1 VDPKTGTL
9 EFFTEFPN
17 PEGQLRPGQFGR
29 IRAVVAT
36 AKDAIVVPR
45 RAVQEIQGMQTVLV
59 VGADNAVALRT
70 ILPAESVGD
79 MLIVREG
86 LKPGER
92 VIVDGI
98 QKARPGSKVNPTAA
112 AAGSPP
118 AAKPDAAGK
127 GPSPASQ
134 PAAKAG
140 GK

>member
-1 VDPKTGTL
+1 MDQKTGTL
-9 EFFTEFPN
+9 NFVAEFPN
-17 PEGQLRPGQFGR
+17 PDGRLRPGQFGR
-29 IRAVVAT
+29 VRAVVET
-36 AKDAIVVPR
+36 AKDAILIPK

-59 VGADNAVALRT
+59 VGADNMVALRT
-70 ILPAESVGD
+70 IQPGETVGD
-79 MLIVREG
+79 LLIVREG

-98 QKARPGSKVNPTAA
+98 QKARPGSKVNPTSAA
-112 AAGSPP
+112 DGSPP
-118 AAKPDAAGK
+118 AAKPDATGK

>member
-1 VDPKTGTL
+1 MSTQRDTDPNSAEADWL
-9 EFFTEFPN
+9 D
-17 PEGQLRPGQFGR
+17 QLLVEDGR
-29 IRAVVAT
+29 VRAVVET
-36 AKDAIVVPR
+36 VRDAILIPK

-70 ILPAESVGD
+70 IRPAESVGD
-79 MLIVREG
+79 LLIVREG

-98 QKARPGSKVNPTAA
+98 QKARPGSKVNPTTA

-118 AAKPDAAGK
+118 AAKPDATGK
-127 GPSPASQ
+127 GPSPAAQ